1 MKDNNKLNLEE
12 LLQSKFEHHEVNA
25 DHVWNN
31 LVKQLPASQ
40 NAGWSALS
48 KLAAVVAGVAVVSV
62 VTYFIFNDDSSS
74 SPVSQ
79 RNIEVLQE
87 EIKSSTNTIETLTK
101 EIEHSTNN
109 DVTNHVSEQESRVT
123 HSNELENSS
132 FVFQEREFHLS
143 DEMEDLIHSNSRNI
157 ENKQV
162 VENREAIVQSSHQD
176 VELTSHFTCVP
187 TNQNEL
193 RYFLFAAQDGA
204 DQYHWSVS
212 NGFESHDQAVAIQ
225 FDEEGEYEVSLM
237 VEVLGERKTEL
248 QKVKVYKPAQLNA
261 VNAFAPGFDGKNDS
275 FDVLEGSMNINSFSN
290 FTITSSTGKVV
301 FESTHSSVWDGKL
314 NNELQQPGSYF
325 WFLEYQDKE
334 GATHQ
339 AKGKIQLFAE

>member
-1 MKDNNKLNLEE
+1 MKDNSKLNLEE

-31 LVKQLPASQ
+31 LAKQLPASPSP
-40 NAGWSALS
+40 GWSVYS
-48 KLAAVVAGVAVVSV
+48 KLAAAVVGATAVSA
-62 VTYFIFNDDSSS
+62 VTYFMLNDNSSS
-74 SPVSQ
+74 MPVSQ
-79 RNIEVLQE
+79 QKTELQQE
-87 EIKSSTNTIETLTK
+87 EKRTSANTIDTLTQS
-101 EIEHSTNN
+101 IQHSTNN
-109 DVTNHVSEQESRVT
+109 DFTNHVSEQEARAT

-132 FVFQEREFHLS
+132 FVFQEGELHLS
-143 DEMEDLIHSNSRNI
+143 DEMEDFIHFNSRNN
-157 ENKQV
+157 ENQQV

-225 FDEEGEYEVSLM
+225 FNEEGEYEISLM
-237 VEVLGERKTEL
+237 VEVLGESKTES
-248 QKVKVYKPAQLNA
+248 QIVKVFKPAQLNT
-261 VNAFAPGFDGKNDS
+261 VNAFAPGIDGKNDS

>member
-1 MKDNNKLNLEE
+1 MKDNSKLNLEE

-31 LVKQLPASQ
+31 LAKQLPAS
-40 NAGWSALS
+40 NTAGWSALS
-48 KLAAVVAGVAVVSV
+48 KLAAVVVGVASV
-62 VTYFIFNDDSSS
+62 AAVTYFLINDNSSS
-74 SPVSQ
+74 MPVSQ
-79 RNIEVLQE
+79 ENTEVKQE
-87 EIKSSTNTIETLTK
+87 ENRSSTNTVDTLTK
-101 EIEHSTNN
+101 EIEYSTRNALSN
-109 DVTNHVSEQESRVT
+109 QVRNQESIET
-123 HSNELENSS
+123 HSNELENSL
-132 FVFQEREFHLS
+132 FVYQEREFHLS

-157 ENKQV
+157 ESQQV
-162 VENREAIVQSSHQD
+162 VENRETIVQSTNQD
-176 VELTSHFTCVP
+176 VVLTSHFTCVP

-204 DQYHWSVS
+204 DKYHWRVS
-212 NGFESHDQAVAIQ
+212 NGMESFEQAVAIQ
-225 FDEEGEYEVSLM
+225 FEEEGEYEISLM
-237 VEVLGERKTEL
+237 VEVSGESKSEA

-261 VNAFAPGFDGKNDS
+261 VNAFAPGVDGKNDY
-275 FDVLEGSMNINSFSN
+275 FDVLENAENVTSLSH